1 MLATNPFAALHSAV
15 LLRSCVLW
23 SVNVPVAFICSVD
36 PSCTV
41 AADTAI
47 DESTAGPTVSVA
59 VPLTVPEVAVI
70 TAVPGAFD
78 VTSPDALI
86 VATLALPELHV
97 TDAVMSWLDP
107 SEYWPAALNCCVSPA
122 AREGVPGVTL
132 IELSV
137 AAGGAVVVAPPP
149 PPPEQAVIAT
159 ASKRRKRIGRREPAE
174 QVPDMFVHPGI
185 SFERRKQ
192 NTSQIALRHTT
203 LVAPALLSVNE
214 KLTSPAP
221 LRR

>member
-1 MLATNPFAALHSAV
+1 
-15 LLRSCVLW
+15 
-23 SVNVPVAFICSVD
+23 VNVPVAFICCVD
-36 PSCTV
+36 PNCTV
-41 AADTAI
+41 AGDTAI
-47 DESTAGPTVSVA
+47 DDSTAGPTVSVA
-59 VPLTVPEVAVI
+59 VPLTVPDVAVI

-149 PPPEQAVIAT
+149 PEQAVIAT
-159 ASKRRKRIGRREPAE
+159 ARKRRKRRERREPAE
-174 QVPDMFVHPGI
+174 QVPDIFVHPEI
-185 SFERRKQ
+185 SFERRMQ
-192 NTSQIALRHTT
+192 NTSPTALHHTT
-203 LVAPALLSVNE
+203 LVAPGYFQPDES
-214 KLTSPAP
+214 
-221 LRR
+221 